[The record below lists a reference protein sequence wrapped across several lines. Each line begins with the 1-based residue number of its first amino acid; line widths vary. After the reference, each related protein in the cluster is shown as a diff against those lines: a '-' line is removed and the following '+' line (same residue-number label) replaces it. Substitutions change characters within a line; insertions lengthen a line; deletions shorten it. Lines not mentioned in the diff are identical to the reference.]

1 MTRTIVMIALAGLLP
16 VQAALAK
23 DTSGI
28 KRLDKALNG
37 PAKRI
42 AAKLNGKVCVTDF
55 SENGEA
61 LDTSEFGQVIAN
73 LLSSRLSA
81 RKTKKYRLLGR
92 HELVKIMRDS
102 VIFGDPDTI
111 GRLTRDAGMDVL
123 VSGDYSS
130 QASDIVISVKAVE
143 AGSGRLVAS
152 ASVIVKK
159 TPDLEKMMLRRYRQL
174 GAAPEPSTAAGAAAG
189 DPREMETGVYHEGGD
204 GKLYPVREGM
214 VLTSNDNYSIYFRP
228 KRRSYVY
235 IIQVDSANKA
245 VRLFPSEEFGT
256 ARNPVEG
263 GKEYW
268 LPNDK
273 GFFYLDNN
281 PGREE
286 LFIFA
291 TASPSPELENLRV
304 ATGIVVEEA
313 IRTMGI
319 GGTRSSQFSSKIK
332 ETGTGP
338 MQLITRK
345 LIGDGD
351 FYYHLSFIHR

>member
-1 MTRTIVMIALAGLLP
+1 MTIALIGLLP
-16 VQAALAK
+16 SSASWAK

-28 KRLDKALNG
+28 NRLNKALNK

-42 AAKLNGKVCVTDF
+42 AAKLDGKICVTDF
-55 SENGEA
+55 SENGNA

-81 RKTKKYRLLGR
+81 KKTKKFRLLSR
-92 HELVKIMRDS
+92 YDLVKIMRDS

-111 GRLTRDAGMDVL
+111 DRLTRDAGMDVL

-130 QASDIVISVKAVE
+130 QASDVVISVKAVE
-143 AGSGRLVAS
+143 AKSGRIIAS
-152 ASVIVKK
+152 ASVIIKK
-159 TPDLEKMMLRRYRQL
+159 TPDIEKMMLRRYRQL
-174 GAAPEPSTAAGAAAG
+174 GAPAPQAAATISAAG
-189 DPREMETGVYHEGGD
+189 DTGELETGVYHEGGD

-214 VLTSNDNYSIYFRP
+214 VLTSSDNYCIYFKP

-245 VRLFPSEEFGT
+245 VRLFPNEEFKT
-256 ARNPVEG
+256 APNPVEG
-263 GKEYW
+263 GREHW
-268 LPNDK
+268 LPNEK
-273 GFFYLDNN
+273 EFFYLDHN

-291 TASPSPELENLRV
+291 TRAPAPELENLRT
-304 ATGIVVEEA
+304 ATGVVVEEA

-319 GGTRSSQFSSKIK
+319 GGTRASGVSTKVK
-332 ETGTGP
+332 DTGTGP

-345 LIGDGD
+345 LVAEGD

>member
-1 MTRTIVMIALAGLLP
+1 MTRTIIMIALIGLLP
-16 VQAALAK
+16 AQAAWTK
-23 DTSGI
+23 DTSGM
-28 KRLDKALNG
+28 KRLDKALNK

-42 AAKLNGKVCVTDF
+42 AAKLSGKVCVTDF
-55 SENGEA
+55 SENGDA

-81 RKTKKYRLLGR
+81 RKTKKFRLLSR

-111 GRLTRDAGMDVL
+111 SRLTKDAGMDVL

-130 QASDIVISVKAVE
+130 QASDVVISVKAVE
-143 AGSGRLVAS
+143 AKSGRLLAS

-159 TPDLEKMMLRRYRQL
+159 TPDIEKMMQRRYRQF
-174 GAAPEPSTAAGAAAG
+174 GAAPEPSTAAVTAAG
-189 DPREMETGVYHEGGD
+189 DVEEMETGVYHEGGD

-214 VLTSNDNYSIYFRP
+214 VLTSNDNYCVYFRP
-228 KRRSYVY
+228 KRRAYVY

-245 VRLFPSEEFGT
+245 VRLFPSEDFGT
-256 ARNPVEG
+256 AQNPVEG

-268 LPNDK
+268 LPGEK
-273 GFFYLDNN
+273 EFFYLDNN

-291 TASPSPELENLRV
+291 TGSPSPELENLRTT
-304 ATGIVVEEA
+304 TGVVVEEA

-319 GGTRSSQFSSKIK
+319 GGTRASQLSSKIK
-332 ETGTGP
+332 DTGTGP

-345 LIGDGD
+345 LIGNGD